1 MKDGI
6 KQIVGKTIAA
16 VVVASNSRRPHYQI
30 FLVFDDE
37 TSFEIFGD
45 AMTCASGLNPWG
57 IDRVLRYAKVAMGA
71 SVNHVYLGKGPS
83 NAGDKPEV
91 GPPRAGEYLH

>member
-6 KQIVGKTIAA
+6 KEIVGKTIAA
-16 VVVASNSRRPHYQI
+16 VVVASNNRKPYYQI

-57 IDRVLRYAKVAMGA
+57 IDRVFDPHWSRDRREDGYRGWKRAVERAKGWLR
-71 SVNHVYLGKGPS
+71 
-83 NAGDKPEV
+83 D
-91 GPPRAGEYLH
+91 

>member
-6 KQIVGKTIAA
+6 KEIVGKTIAA
-16 VVVASNSRRPHYQI
+16 VVVASNNRKPYYQI

-71 SVNHVYLGKGPS
+71 NVSHVYLGAGPS
-83 NAGDKPEV
+83 NRGDNEEEGKPIV
-91 GPPRAGEYLH
+91 RRLH